1 MRVILRAVALVVLAG
16 CAAEPEVELP
26 SYRDRTVPIASQVD
40 VEEDVFTGHWTVR
53 ATTRVLPLGAK
64 LFARS
69 YPDGHYSLI
78 QLSPHPLD
86 DEVVTGAYSAYVDG
100 LRFAA
105 LGAGR
110 YVLLNEVDQITLAGP
125 LHDLVLSGGGNRQL
139 WILWA
144 DADRRTLAI
153 GTPDGSFGFILD
165 RNDTGGDD
173 RIAAARDIMAWM
185 GYRIEE
191 MVTR

>member
-40 VEEDVFTGHWTVR
+40 VVFEDLDGSWRVR
-53 ATTRVLPLGAK
+53 GALGSAAN
-64 LFARS
+64 LIQVRIDVEARS
-69 YPDGHYSLI
+69 MRELGGLQCPVEFTCDPFGTTYDLASFAQGRFEAKAIYSL
-78 QLSPHPLD
+78 SVG
-86 DEVVTGAYSAYVDG
+86 E
-100 LRFAA
+100 
-105 LGAGR
+105 
-110 YVLLNEVDQITLAGP
+110 ITNTP
-125 LHDLVLSGGGNRQL
+125 SVEY

-185 GYRIEE
+185 GYRVDE